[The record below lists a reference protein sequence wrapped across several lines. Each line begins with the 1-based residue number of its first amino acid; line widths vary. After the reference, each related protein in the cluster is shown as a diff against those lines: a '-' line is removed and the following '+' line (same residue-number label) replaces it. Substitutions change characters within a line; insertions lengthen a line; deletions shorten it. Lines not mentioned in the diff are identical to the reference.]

1 MAKKKIL
8 VVDDEG
14 AMTRML
20 KRNLEATNRYDVRT
34 ENSSAAALI
43 AAREF
48 LPDLIL
54 LDVIM
59 PGLDGGGV
67 AAKIKE
73 DERLSKIPIVF
84 LSAIVKKEET
94 EAAGGNIGGLTF
106 LAKPVKF
113 DDLIACI
120 EKHLGK

>member
-20 KRNLEATNRYDVRT
+20 KRNLEATDRYDVRT
-34 ENSSAAALI
+34 ENSSAKALT

-59 PGLDGGGV
+59 PELDGGGV
-67 AAKIKE
+67 AAKIRE
-73 DERLSKIPIVF
+73 DKRMSKTPIIF

-94 EAAGGNIGGLTF
+94 EATGGNIGGFTF

>member
-1 MAKKKIL
+1 M
-8 VVDDEG
+8 
-14 AMTRML
+14 
-20 KRNLEATNRYDVRT
+20 RT

>member
-34 ENSSAAALI
+34 ENSSADALA

-67 AAKIKE
+67 AAKMRE
-73 DERLSKIPIVF
+73 DQRLSKTPIVF

-94 EAAGGNIGGLTF
+94 QATGGNIGGLTF
-106 LAKPVKF
+106 LAKPVKL
-113 DDLIACI
+113 DDLVDCI